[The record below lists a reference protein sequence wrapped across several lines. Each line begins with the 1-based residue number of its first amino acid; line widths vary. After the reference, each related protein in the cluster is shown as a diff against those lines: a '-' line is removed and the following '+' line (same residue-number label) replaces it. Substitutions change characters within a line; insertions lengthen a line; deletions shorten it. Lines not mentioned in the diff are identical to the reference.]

1 MNAFDKI
8 SVDHVLFKYLHI
20 RIDNIVSILSEIWC
34 RMQHDQEIICHRS
47 LKIKYFQFQIWQNG
61 EASEILPAMKWPVH
75 QMQERIFREYQKQD
89 LITYLYVLHEN
100 SAIVIK
106 SWEGGIKVRSS
117 LTPTVKLSKSL
128 LDKKMIWGKRVLEYK
143 TSDDWCLWKPH
154 TILVDSDWWKELIL
168 NNSYSIPFKKSIE
181 KLFII
186 NNNIIIRD
194 DEGYDIWLL
203 KLSEFYNLS
212 PIIYYTSSF
221 KHVFHD
227 NEVLVSLKSDILTVV
242 NGMNIYTM
250 RSNSNS
256 FFFQGTMFSHPLNE
270 SIDWLIFKLAYV
282 QNEETSVT
290 KETKDYRLEDDLLE
304 KIDDLRSDDDCA
316 YTVVKKADINSI
328 EIFGFE
334 HLKYFSNADNL
345 NLFKLDFGYR
355 FVNQNRNISN
365 INLLP
370 KYISPTFSIDFS
382 EYMILHDQEFW
393 KWSLRFE
400 KINILYDCRKYKIT
414 PVKESID
421 DEDIF
426 TSLIE
431 VENNKKI
438 STSSIDSF
446 VGSIMLSLTSSLVR
460 RSP

>member
-89 LITYLYVLHEN
+89 LITYLYVLH
-100 SAIVIK
+100 V
-106 SWEGGIKVRSS
+106 
-117 LTPTVKLSKSL
+117 
-128 LDKKMIWGKRVLEYK
+128 
-143 TSDDWCLWKPH
+143 
-154 TILVDSDWWKELIL
+154 
-168 NNSYSIPFKKSIE
+168 
-181 KLFII
+181 
-186 NNNIIIRD
+186 
-194 DEGYDIWLL
+194 